1 MTYYISL
8 KKTWKLLFN
17 ANVIEN
23 FDWIYYHQK
32 PETNP
37 ETNPETWYVN
47 EKIFVTVEC

>member
-1 MTYYISL
+1 MMTYFTSL

-17 ANVIEN
+17 ANIFEN

-37 ETNPETWYVN
+37 ETWYVD
-47 EKIFVTVEC
+47 EKFFVTVEC